1 VVLENVSIRLQH
13 SRCTCLTN
21 RRAAEG
27 AYQEAQSHA
36 LSAELGSLTLEFTR
50 LSQLTGDP
58 KYFDAVQRLSNE
70 LEEQQNSTHI
80 PGLWPIV
87 LNAASAVFTTDTSFT
102 FGGMSDSLYEYLPKV
117 KANSSTKA

>member
-1 VVLENVSIRLQH
+1 
-13 SRCTCLTN
+13 
-21 RRAAEG
+21 
-27 AYQEAQSHA
+27 
-36 LSAELGSLTLEFTR
+36 
-50 LSQLTGDP
+50 LTGET
-58 KYFDAVQRLSNE
+58 KYFDAVQRISNG

-117 KANSSTKA
+117 RTDFLKEV